1 MTCGGLAVTDV
12 VTENDALNNR
22 QSSQIK
28 FLALPK
34 PKDLAASSR
43 EPMFKR
49 ADPARPVIAFEFGI
63 SLENAVKAGTQYRIP
78 AAIRNTGQV
87 PIAFA
92 KNLSDDVGQETVPSI
107 QGGAVPAITFL
118 WPTSSWS
125 IESFE
130 PVSRTKF
137 SGRVIQPG
145 EVFTFDFGTMA
156 VPYRPVG
163 RVARSAVV
171 DFSIQFT
178 DTVRGSLLN
187 MAGKGFRFPTNLNK
201 PLLFRISR
209 ISAPSSLTFCPAR
222 VVDTETGELLSG
234 PVEGTLPV
242 PGKQLGP
249 ISDTSICGGKPGI
262 ISGLK

>member
-1 MTCGGLAVTDV
+1 MK
-12 VTENDALNNR
+12 
-22 QSSQIK
+22 I
-28 FLALPK
+28 LALPK
-34 PKDLAASSR
+34 RKGPDTSSQ
-43 EPMFKR
+43 EPIFKR
-49 ADPARPVIAFEFGI
+49 AEPTGPVIAFDFGI
-63 SLENAVKAGTQYRIP
+63 SLENAVKPGARYRIP

-87 PIAFA
+87 PIEFA
-92 KNLSDDVGQETVPSI
+92 KNLTDDVGQETLPSV
-107 QGGAVPAITFL
+107 QGGAVPAVTFC
-118 WPTSSWS
+118 WPTGTWS

-137 SGRVIQPG
+137 AGVVIQPG
-145 EVFTFDFGTMA
+145 EVFEFDFGTMA

-187 MAGKGFRFPTNLNK
+187 MGGTGFRFPTNLNK

-209 ISAPSSLTFCPAR
+209 ESASSRLTFCPAR
-222 VVDTETGELLSG
+222 VIDTETGELISG
-234 PVEGTLPV
+234 PVVGTLPG

-262 ISGLK
+262 GCGPK